1 MNNNAGSLAQC
12 IDHKPNQQKLT
23 NSSYRKFATVNTQVM
38 KMKINIS
45 VIALTVSSLS
55 FSTEAR
61 VGIQRNL
68 VGTSADVES
77 SVESG
82 TISVLKNTSLQVSEQ
97 EEEKLPP
104 ANAVEAND
112 QDRPKPLPSLDVVM
126 HQDAPSHGM
135 YVEGGSARMRS
146 FCARHNHLGSNSGCE
161 QHQSLRGSRVK
172 EATKSSGEKVPA
184 SYLQKRVNEAK
195 LHQNQKR
202 QGQTEKES
210 YLQKHVNEA
219 KVLNQNQT
227 RQRQSEKY
235 SNGK

>member
-1 MNNNAGSLAQC
+1 
-12 IDHKPNQQKLT
+12 
-23 NSSYRKFATVNTQVM
+23 M
-38 KMKINIS
+38 KMKIKIP

-61 VGIQRNL
+61 IGIQRNL

-77 SVESG
+77 SVDSG
-82 TISVLKNTSLQVSEQ
+82 TISVLKKTSLQVSEQ
-97 EEEKLPP
+97 EEEKLP

-112 QDRPKPLPSLDVVM
+112 QDRPKPLPSFDVVM

-172 EATKSSGEKVPA
+172 ESTKSSGEKVPE

-210 YLQKHVNEA
+210 YLQKHVHEA

-227 RQRQSEKY
+227 RQRQSEKD